1 MRLVSRSVS
10 VLAVFRPD
18 DKDAIAVLQLQ
29 AAVNDLGA
37 LLRMVVHQ
45 RGTPIEIR
53 GANRYALRM
62 GALHLNEIKKL
73 VKNELPRLTK
83 RHFRRSGKAWKEVTE
98 KAREVQALI
107 RDERLLQV
115 IGVARQKFAGHYDHD
130 HFVQALELLD
140 RSDLMELPGR
150 GVHYNVCDI
159 LFDQVFAKTSHD
171 VYKLEDVPR
180 SYEAAIES
188 MLKLQL
194 ALLPVVNA
202 LVMALYADAE
212 GM

>member
-1 MRLVSRSVS
+1 MPLVSRSVS
-10 VLAVFRPD
+10 VTAVFRPN
-18 DKDAIAVLQLQ
+18 DKDAISVLRLQ
-29 AAVNDLGA
+29 AAVNDLGS
-37 LLRMVVHQ
+37 LLRMVLHQ
-45 RGTPIEIR
+45 EGTRAEIN
-53 GANRYALRM
+53 GASRYALRM

-73 VKNELPRLTK
+73 VKKELPRLTA
-83 RHFRRSGKAWKEVTE
+83 RHFRRSGKAWRSANE

-115 IGVARQKFAGHYDHD
+115 IGMARQKFAGHYDAD
-130 HFVQALELLD
+130 YYARALELLD

-159 LFDQVFAKTSHD
+159 LFDQVFAKASHD
-171 VYKLEDVPR
+171 AYKLENVR
-180 SYEAAIES
+180 KSYEAALRA
-188 MLKLQL
+188 MLDLQL

-212 GM
+212 GR